1 MFRHL
6 LVPLDGSKVAEG
18 VLPAVAALAQHL
30 NARTTLLHVIEEHPP
45 GAVHGDA
52 HIGNDAEAQAY
63 LAGCVERS
71 FSRPDVVTQ
80 HVHARAES
88 NVAQSIAAHAVE
100 FEADL
105 IVMCT
110 HGRAGL
116 RHRLFGSVAQAV
128 AGARVGPVLL
138 IPPEGTRKEWWPVRH
153 ILVAVDGRP
162 EHAQPIP
169 VAVGCATACKAALRV
184 LWVVPT
190 LGTLPPEHAVSGQR
204 LPGTTAALLELE
216 REEAAAAARAELTR
230 AGAGELETS
239 ITIARGDP
247 TKEIRKAADA
257 FGTDLVIVGTHGRSG
272 FDAVASGSV
281 APRLAGRATWPVL
294 LVPIAQG

>member
-1 MFRHL
+1 MFQHL

-18 VLPAVAALAQHL
+18 VLPAVAALAEHL

-45 GAVHGDA
+45 AAVHGDA
-52 HIGNDAEAQAY
+52 HIGNDAQAESY

-71 FSRPDVVTQ
+71 FARTDVVTR

-88 NVAQSIAAHAVE
+88 NVAQSIAAHAAE
-100 FEADL
+100 FGADL

-128 AGARVGPVLL
+128 AGTGAGPVLL
-138 IPPEGTRKEWWPVRH
+138 IPPEGMQKEWWPVRH

-169 VAVGCATACKAALRV
+169 VAVGCATTCAAALRV

-190 LGTLPPEHAVSGQR
+190 LGTLSPEHAVSGQR
-204 LPGTTAALLELE
+204 LPRTTAALLELE
-216 REEAAAAARAELTR
+216 REEAATAARTELTR
-230 AGAGELETS
+230 AGAGELEIS

-247 TKEIRKAADA
+247 TKEIRKSADA
-257 FGTDLVIVGTHGRSG
+257 YGADLVIVGTHGRSG

-281 APRLAGRATWPVL
+281 APRLAGRARWPVL
-294 LVPIAQG
+294 LVPVGPG